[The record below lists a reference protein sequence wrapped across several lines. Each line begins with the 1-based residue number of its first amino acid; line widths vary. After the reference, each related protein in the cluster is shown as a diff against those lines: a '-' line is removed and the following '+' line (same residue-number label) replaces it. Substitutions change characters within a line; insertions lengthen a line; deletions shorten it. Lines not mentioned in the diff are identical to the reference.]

1 MTDQLLRDTLTR
13 MADGADPA
21 APDPAV
27 LWDRARRAR
36 RRADALTTAAVGLA
50 VFALVAAVGLLGS
63 ADPSR
68 PEPAPVPPGP
78 PGIPSVVRGVD
89 GDGGLDVE
97 DDLAVGRASVAI
109 ANPSGAFVVTAADG
123 EYHRLALPGY
133 DPRAY
138 DDPEVRATG
147 MVGVHLSPDG
157 RTLVYGWH
165 APLPAETGQQRG
177 LVRSGVRLVDL
188 VSGEVETLADLGP
201 VHRELDFLQR
211 ANGFPYLAVPFGF
224 RWSEGGRFLAY
235 ETVWLDATVDLRRAY
250 EFGPYQSVGSV
261 YDTGRRERFGVNE
274 NGQGVGWTEWPQMV
288 SPNGLVGAGGF
299 VFAERDT
306 RRRLRELPGEGW
318 TSGLFASGGRAL
330 LEQAGARP
338 RLAEVALRSG
348 TVQFLRVDTGAPVD
362 LLGWIGR
369 DRALAV
375 AGVTDLVVLDLAD
388 EAVESTVVGRVAA
401 GETAS
406 TFSFA
411 TDYATPRHPTRDFTE
426 SPPPSPEAPPPDS
439 AGPASGLDRDW
450 LLAGLATGLLV
461 AGLVAVALRRRIRV
475 AR

>member
-1 MTDQLLRDTLTR
+1 MTDQLLREALTR
-13 MADGADPA
+13 MADRVEPADP
-21 APDPAV
+21 DPT
-27 LWDRARRAR
+27 LWGRARRAR
-36 RRADALTTAAVGLA
+36 RRADAFTAVAVGLA

-63 ADPSR
+63 PDPSR

-78 PGIPSVVRGVD
+78 PGIPSVVRGID

-97 DDLAVGRASVAI
+97 TDLAVGRASVAI

-123 EYHRLALPGY
+123 EYHRLSLPGF
-133 DPRAY
+133 DPAAY
-138 DDPEVRATG
+138 DDPDARAAS
-147 MVGVHLSPDG
+147 MVGLGLSPDG

-177 LVRSGVRLVDL
+177 LVRSGVRFVDL

-201 VHRELDFLQR
+201 VHGELSFLQR

-224 RWSEGGRFLAY
+224 RWSDGGRFLAY
-235 ETVWLDATVDLRRAY
+235 DTVWLDATLGLRRAY
-250 EFGPYQSVGSV
+250 GFGWYQSVGSV
-261 YDTGRRERFGVNE
+261 YDTRNRERFGANE
-274 NGQGVGWTEWPQMV
+274 DSQGIGWTEWPQMV

-306 RRRLRELPGEGW
+306 RRRVRVLPGEGW
-318 TSGLFASGGRAL
+318 TSGLFASGGRAF

-338 RLAEVALRSG
+338 RLAEVTLRTG
-348 TVQFLRVDTGAPVD
+348 AVRLLRLDTGAPVD

-375 AGVTDLVVLDLAD
+375 AGGADLVVLDLAD

-401 GETAS
+401 AGTAS

-411 TDYATPRHPTRDFTE
+411 TDYATPRNPTRDFTE
-426 SPPPSPEAPPPDS
+426 TPSPSPPSTS
-439 AGPASGLDRDW
+439 AADPVEPASGLDRGW
-450 LLAGLATGLLV
+450 LLAGLGAGVLV
-461 AGLVAVALRRRIRV
+461 ACLVAVALRRRLRTS
-475 AR
+475 